1 MDNNNGRVFVELRF
15 WNTRFTNS
23 ILDCLIRNYS
33 LKLLRGRVSAS
44 DAWYRFELVGDA
56 RGIDA
61 LRSLGKQYGFYVG
74 SAATA
79 VA

>member
-1 MDNNNGRVFVELRF
+1 MDNSNSRFFVELRF
-15 WNTRFTNS
+15 WNTRSMNS

-33 LKLLRGRVSAS
+33 LKLLRGRASAS
-44 DAWYRFELVGDA
+44 DAWFRFELVGDA

-61 LRSLGKQYGFYVG
+61 LRSLGKQYGFYIG
-74 SAATA
+74 SAAAA